1 MSMRLDTLPL
11 VYDKQSAI
19 AWSRA
24 VLGDHDVV
32 FLDTE
37 TTGLDDQSEVIEIAI
52 VDRDGET
59 LVNSLVRP
67 IRPIPAPASAIHG
80 ILDREVA
87 EAPTWAEFFP
97 TISSICRDRTVI
109 VYNAD
114 YDLRLIRQSCRLAGM
129 NLFTARFHCAMQ
141 AFACFH
147 AGRATSGRPKNQRL
161 ESAANRFSLDIPN
174 HRALGDALACLGV
187 VRGMAHTT

>member
-1 MSMRLDTLPL
+1 MRLEPLPL

-19 AWSRA
+19 DWSRV
-24 VLGDHDVV
+24 VLGDRDVV

-37 TTGLDDQSEVIEIAI
+37 TTGLDDHSEVIEIAI

-67 IRPIPAPASAIHG
+67 IRPIPETASAIHG
-80 ILDREVA
+80 ILDDEVA
-87 EAPTWAEFFP
+87 NAPYWAEFFP
-97 TISSICRDRTVI
+97 TISSICHDRKVV

-114 YDLRLIRQSCRLAGM
+114 YDLRLIRQSCQMAGIEP
-129 NLFTARFHCAMQ
+129 FTAKFHCAMQ

-147 AGRATSGRPKNQRL
+147 GGRATSGRPKYQRL
-161 ESAANRFSLDIPN
+161 DSAASRFALDSPK

-187 VRGMAHTT
+187 VTGMARTT

>member
-1 MSMRLDTLPL
+1 MMLEPLPL

-19 AWSRA
+19 AWSKA
-24 VLGDHDVV
+24 VLSDHDVV

-37 TTGLDDQSEVIEIAI
+37 TTGLDERAEVIEIAI
-52 VDRDGET
+52 VDRDGDT

-67 IRPIPAPASAIHG
+67 IRPIPGPASAIHG
-80 ILDREVA
+80 ILDHEVA
-87 EAPTWAEFFP
+87 DAPNWAEFFP
-97 TISSICRDRTVI
+97 TISSICRDRTVV

-114 YDLRLIRQSCRLAGM
+114 YDLRLIRQSCQLAGI
-129 NLFTARFHCAMQ
+129 NQVSARFHCAMQ

-147 AGRATSGRPKNQRL
+147 AGRATSDRPKFQRL
-161 ESAANRFSLDIPN
+161 DSAASRFSLDIPN

-187 VRGMAHTT
+187 VRGMAFTT

>member
-1 MSMRLDTLPL
+1 MRFEPLPL

-19 AWSRA
+19 AWARA
-24 VLGDHDVV
+24 VLGDHDVA

-52 VDRDGET
+52 VDRDGEI

-67 IRPIPAPASAIHG
+67 IRTIPGPASAIHG
-80 ILDREVA
+80 ILDQEVA
-87 EAPTWAEFFP
+87 DAPNWAEFFP
-97 TISSICRDRTVI
+97 TISSICSERTVV

-114 YDLRLIRQSCRLAGM
+114 YDLRLIRQSCQLAGIKPF
-129 NLFTARFHCAMQ
+129 NAKFHCAMQ

-147 AGRATSGRPKNQRL
+147 AGRATNGRPKNQRL
-161 ESAANRFSLDIPN
+161 DSAAGRFSLDIPN

-187 VRGMAHTT
+187 VKGMALAT